1 MIDQDIEIRRKVA
14 HLVGGVILA
23 GLVFYNI
30 VNALILAIITLIMG
44 VLFMLVKKRH
54 IPILEWLLD
63 NFERHRDRKH
73 FPGKGSMYFL
83 IGGLVVLILFP
94 KDIAV
99 AAILILAIGD
109 SIPNIVGMYYKKVGH
124 PFSNKRF
131 LEGSLV
137 GFMLSFL
144 AVINFVIWYE
154 ALLATS
160 VALFLE
166 ALDIEIGKWKF
177 DDNIVIP
184 VSAGFTIFILRLIF

>member
-1 MIDQDIEIRRKVA
+1 MIEANIEIRRKVA
-14 HLVGGVILA
+14 HLVGGVMLA
-23 GLVFYNI
+23 GLIFYNI

-44 VLFMLVKKRH
+44 VLFLLVKKRR
-54 IPILEWLLD
+54 IPIMEWLLD
-63 NFERHRDRKH
+63 NFERREDRKQ

-83 IGGLVVLILFP
+83 LGSVIVLILFP
-94 KDIAV
+94 TDIAI

-109 SIPNIVGMYYKKVGH
+109 SIPNIVGMYYKKVRH

-137 GFMLSFL
+137 GFLLSFL

-154 ALLATS
+154 ALIGTS
-160 VALFLE
+160 IALFLE

-177 DDNIVIP
+177 DDNILIP
-184 VSAGFTIFILRLIF
+184 LSAGLTIFILRLIF